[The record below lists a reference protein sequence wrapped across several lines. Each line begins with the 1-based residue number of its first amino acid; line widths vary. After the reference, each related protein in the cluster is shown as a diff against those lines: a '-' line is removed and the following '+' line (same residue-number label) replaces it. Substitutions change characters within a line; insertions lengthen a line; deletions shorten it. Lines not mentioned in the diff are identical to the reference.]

1 MIDFT
6 SFTFVEEFVAKNVL
20 YFLQDDLLYFRIL
33 LNVAVEI
40 RLIKYNTYVFP
51 YHYNARIH
59 KKETGEYNSI
69 LYIE

>member
-20 YFLQDDLLYFRIL
+20 YFLQDNLLYFQIL

-40 RLIKYNTYVFP
+40 RLIKYNTYAFP
-51 YHYNARIH
+51 YHYNARMH
-59 KKETGEYNSI
+59 KKEAGEYNSI